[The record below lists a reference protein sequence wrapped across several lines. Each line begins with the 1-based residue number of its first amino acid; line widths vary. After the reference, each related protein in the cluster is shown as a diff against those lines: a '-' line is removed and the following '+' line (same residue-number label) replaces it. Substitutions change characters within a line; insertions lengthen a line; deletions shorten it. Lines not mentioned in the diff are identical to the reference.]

1 MRVVG
6 LAGNVRQVGFL
17 GGARR
22 FNVSG
27 EIYARRTR
35 YAQLYEDDGAG
46 PVGETILDPIEI
58 HGGGRF
64 VLEAWITP
72 AIRGRTEYDLSS
84 RLSVATDLIGSDTVE
99 LSVTDTGIGI
109 SPEDRERL
117 FLPYFST
124 KNRGTGL
131 GLAIVHHILQDH
143 GAQIRVEENRP
154 TGARFV
160 VEISAQTDMENPAV
174 ESRSLETS
182 A

>member
-1 MRVVG
+1 MFGILGWIVFGLIVG
-6 LAGNVRQVGFL
+6 VIAKFL

-72 AIRGRTEYDLSS
+72 AIRVRTEYDLSS
-84 RLSVATDLIGSDTVE
+84 RLSVATE
-99 LSVTDTGIGI
+99 TD
-109 SPEDRERL
+109 
-117 FLPYFST
+117 
-124 KNRGTGL
+124 GL
-131 GLAIVHHILQDH
+131 KAL
-143 GAQIRVEENRP
+143 RVIAEGRY
-154 TGARFV
+154 
-160 VEISAQTDMENPAV
+160 
-174 ESRSLETS
+174 
-182 A
+182 